1 MIFSAVA
8 AWAVSDEDQLSTIS
22 KLPGA
27 SDVEAIDEP
36 GGGKRVRLTEPNGNT
51 IEIVHGIEACS
62 RSRSCV
68 SRSTRVSRR

>member
-8 AWAVSDEDQLSTIS
+8 AWAVSEEDQLSTIS

-27 SDVEAIDEP
+27 SDIEIIDEP
-36 GGGKRVRLTEPNGNT
+36 GGGKRVRLTEPNGYT
-51 IEIVHGIEACS
+51 TRSYTASKRRS

-68 SRSTRVSRR
+68 SRSTRVSPG